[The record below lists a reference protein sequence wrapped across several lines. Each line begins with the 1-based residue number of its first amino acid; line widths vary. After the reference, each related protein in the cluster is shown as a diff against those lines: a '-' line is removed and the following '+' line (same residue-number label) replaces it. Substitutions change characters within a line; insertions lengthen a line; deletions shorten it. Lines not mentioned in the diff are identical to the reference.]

1 MALKKVRLLVL
12 VLTVFSIFI
21 FIQMFMGDKGPV
33 IIESSSIF
41 VNDKEENSEI
51 DEGHENGKKQIVSLL
66 PKKNILEVVRQNNSV
81 IPEKFFEKKLN
92 ISPHEFGYLLNPT
105 RFCGENIHND
115 QSKQVFFLVMIASAS
130 WEFERR
136 DLIRRTWASMT
147 NVSQKSIKYLFFVG
161 NDNESNSK
169 LKLEYVKF
177 GDIVQEDYQE
187 TYRNLTL
194 KTQGQLKWLKLYCPN
209 ATFYMHVDDD
219 VMPHIDSIVKQHLDI
234 LPNSREM
241 GCAKVFQPKV
251 RREGKW
257 VTSLEE
263 YSGDQYPLSCVGW
276 CFIMP
281 AVIAFELYYMSLN
294 THLLHLEDVWTT
306 GILREKI
313 GNVKIRKMEN
323 DLGKSVCEHLG
334 WPKDEPTNEKILTAW
349 RKLQNEN

>member
-161 NDNESNSK
+161 
-169 LKLEYVKF
+169 
-177 GDIVQEDYQE
+177 
-187 TYRNLTL
+187 
-194 KTQGQLKWLKLYCPN
+194 QLKWLKLYCPN

>member
-51 DEGHENGKKQIVSLL
+51 DEGHENGKKQIVPLL
-66 PKKNILEVVRQNNSV
+66 PRKNILEVVRQNNSV

-147 NVSQKSIKYLFFVG
+147 NVSQKSIKYLFFV
-161 NDNESNSK
+161 
-169 LKLEYVKF
+169 
-177 GDIVQEDYQE
+177 
-187 TYRNLTL
+187 
-194 KTQGQLKWLKLYCPN
+194 GQLKWLKLYCPN